1 MEKIMQNHKS
11 NESAPILG
19 TFPYAAVGGRKQQNQ
34 IQGVPEGHEAPL
46 TDPAVGL
53 FFFLTLFFIYFY
65 FILFFGVGFMKTE
78 RIKHKSGVILHHNS
92 QSVVTSSL

>member
-1 MEKIMQNHKS
+1 MQNHKS

-34 IQGVPEGHEAPL
+34 IQGVPEGREAPL
-46 TDPAVGL
+46 TDPVVGL
-53 FFFLTLFFIYFY
+53 FL
-65 FILFFGVGFMKTE
+65 GVGLMKTE